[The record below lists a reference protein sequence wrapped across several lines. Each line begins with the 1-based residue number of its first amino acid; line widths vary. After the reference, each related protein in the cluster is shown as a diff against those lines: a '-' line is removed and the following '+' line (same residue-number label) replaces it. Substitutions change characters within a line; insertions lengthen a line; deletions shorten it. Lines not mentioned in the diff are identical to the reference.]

1 MAKKRGRKKKAQEI
15 QRREL
20 PGGFWHQIGAVLM
33 IAISVILVAAWFGQG
48 GVALNVAQD
57 FLLKTI
63 GYTTFLLPFIL
74 IYLAVMIFRADDNR
88 LDPSVWIASFLM
100 ILWFSGIF
108 GISSHGLTE
117 AHGGFVGTFLNN
129 FMLKMVAGGIAYFVY
144 VILILITAL
153 FMYAETPAALFR
165 RIGAIFKTSKNDEDV
180 DNAKVM
186 RRSAKK
192 DLLSDDEAEA
202 RPGKVNV
209 VNHAEDAEKED
220 KKHGLL
226 TKVTNKAEEAKE
238 DESQALTVVNTQDW
252 KMPSI
257 DLLARHTNKAD
268 PGDPQKVAE
277 IIRETFGEFG
287 IDVTVGDAIVGP
299 SVTQYRVTPPA
310 GVKISRITSM
320 SEELTSA
327 LGVGGSGVVR
337 IAPVPNER
345 RIIGVEV
352 PNIKA
357 ATVGLRE
364 IMTTSNWRNLA
375 ANKQMAFALG
385 RDNDGN
391 TVVLDLADMPH
402 LLVAG
407 TTGSGKSVTIHSM
420 LISLMYH
427 NSPAD
432 LRLILIDPK
441 HLEFGLYDDIPHL
454 LTPVVEDVKS
464 TLSVLKWAIDQM
476 EYRLKEM
483 RDYGVQNIA
492 DYNSKLAAEQ
502 NASPSNDSGENSESE
517 TNKRQKFPY
526 IIIAFDELQDFIKA
540 KPGGREIETML
551 ARLAAKARAA
561 GIILVIATQYPKAD
575 IITTA
580 IKANIPSRIV
590 MKVVEQTQSR
600 VALDRPG
607 AEKLIGNGDLL
618 YMTRKM
624 PAPRRAQ
631 SAFVSNGEIEKV
643 VKFLRS
649 QGEPQ
654 YVKEILTQQVQVS
667 GAGASMGGFD
677 GGAGSGSNDDHRQA
691 AEIAV
696 QYQKISTTLLQ
707 RKMHIGFGRAASI
720 IDDLEDMGIVSPP
733 PGGNKAREVLI
744 SSMDE
749 YDERNPQ

>member
-1 MAKKRGRKKKAQEI
+1 MAKKRARKKKAPEI

-33 IAISVILVAAWFGQG
+33 IAVSIILVAAWFGQG
-48 GVALNVAQD
+48 GVALNSAQD
-57 FLLKTI
+57 FLLKII
-63 GYTTFLLPFIL
+63 GYTTFLLPLIL
-74 IYLAVMIFRADDNR
+74 IYLAVMIFRSDDNR

-100 ILWFSGIF
+100 LLWFSGVF
-108 GISSHGLTE
+108 GIAQHGTSLSHG
-117 AHGGFVGTFLNN
+117 GYVGTFLNN
-129 FMLKMVAGGIAYFVY
+129 FMLQLVTGGIAYFIYIV
-144 VILILITAL
+144 LILITAL

-165 RIGAIFKTSKNDEDV
+165 RIGALFATSKTDEDKA
-180 DNAKVM
+180 NAKVM
-186 RRSAKK
+186 RRSQRSQLAE
-192 DLLSDDEAEA
+192 EAVD
-202 RPGKVNV
+202 RPSKVNV
-209 VNHAEDAEKED
+209 VNHAEADEQDDQKQ
-220 KKHGLL
+220 GLL
-226 TKVTNKAEEAKE
+226 TKVTNKAEGNKE
-238 DESQALTVVNTQDW
+238 DEGQTLAVINTQDW
-252 KMPSI
+252 KMPTL

-310 GVKISRITSM
+310 GVKISRMTSM

-352 PNIKA
+352 PNLKA

-364 IMTTSNWRNLA
+364 IMTTKNWQTMA
-375 ANKQMAFALG
+375 SSKTMAFALG

-391 TVVLDLADMPH
+391 AVILDLADMPH

-420 LISLMYH
+420 LTSLMYH

-441 HLEFGLYDDIPHL
+441 HLEFGLYDEIPHL

-476 EYRLKEM
+476 EYRLKQM
-483 RDYGVQNIA
+483 REYGVQNIA
-492 DYNSKLAAEQ
+492 DYNALVAAQQQVVATSTEADSSDQNDAEQ
-502 NASPSNDSGENSESE
+502 P
-517 TNKRQKFPY
+517 QKLPY

-540 KPGGREIETML
+540 KPGGREIESML

-590 MKVVEQTQSR
+590 LKVVEQTQSR

-631 SAFVSNGEIEKV
+631 SAFVSNAEIKKIV
-643 VKFLRS
+643 RFLRK

-677 GGAGSGSNDDHRQA
+677 GGSSGSNDDHRQA

-696 QYQKISTTLLQ
+696 QYQKVSTTLLQ

-720 IDDLEDMGIVSPP
+720 LDDLEEMGIVSPP

-744 SSMDE
+744 SSIEE
-749 YDERNPQ
+749 YDERNI

>member
-33 IAISVILVAAWFGQG
+33 IAISIILVAAWFGQG

-165 RIGAIFKTSKNDEDV
+165 RIGAIFKTSKNDEAV

-186 RRSAKK
+186 RRSTKK
-192 DLLSDDEAEA
+192 DLLSDDEVET

-226 TKVTNKAEEAKE
+226 TKVTNKAEESKE

-252 KMPSI
+252 KMPTI

-364 IMTTSNWRNLA
+364 IMTTSSWRNLA

-420 LISLMYH
+420 LVSLMYH

-502 NASPSNDSGENSESE
+502 NASPSNDSGENGEGE
-517 TNKRQKFPY
+517 TDKRQKFPY

-618 YMTRKM
+618 YMTRK
-624 PAPRRAQ
+624 
-631 SAFVSNGEIEKV
+631 I
-643 VKFLRS
+643 
-649 QGEPQ
+649 
-654 YVKEILTQQVQVS
+654 TQQVQVS

>member
-33 IAISVILVAAWFGQG
+33 IAISIILVAAWFGQG

-100 ILWFSGIF
+100 VLWFSGIF
-108 GISSHGLTE
+108 GISSHGAVE
-117 AHGGFVGTFLNN
+117 AHGGIVGTFLNN

-180 DNAKVM
+180 NNAKVM

-192 DLLSDDEAEA
+192 DLLSDDDEAEV

-209 VNHAEDAEKED
+209 VNHAEEAEKED
-220 KKHGLL
+220 KKQGLL
-226 TKVTNKAEEAKE
+226 TKVTNKAESAKE

-252 KMPSI
+252 KMPTI

-364 IMTTSNWRNLA
+364 IMTTSSWRNLA
-375 ANKQMAFALG
+375 ANK
-385 RDNDGN
+385 
-391 TVVLDLADMPH
+391 
-402 LLVAG
+402 
-407 TTGSGKSVTIHSM
+407 
-420 LISLMYH
+420 
-427 NSPAD
+427 
-432 LRLILIDPK
+432 
-441 HLEFGLYDDIPHL
+441 
-454 LTPVVEDVKS
+454 
-464 TLSVLKWAIDQM
+464 
-476 EYRLKEM
+476 
-483 RDYGVQNIA
+483 
-492 DYNSKLAAEQ
+492 
-502 NASPSNDSGENSESE
+502 
-517 TNKRQKFPY
+517 
-526 IIIAFDELQDFIKA
+526 
-540 KPGGREIETML
+540 
-551 ARLAAKARAA
+551 
-561 GIILVIATQYPKAD
+561 
-575 IITTA
+575 
-580 IKANIPSRIV
+580 
-590 MKVVEQTQSR
+590 
-600 VALDRPG
+600 
-607 AEKLIGNGDLL
+607 
-618 YMTRKM
+618 
-624 PAPRRAQ
+624 
-631 SAFVSNGEIEKV
+631 
-643 VKFLRS
+643 
-649 QGEPQ
+649 
-654 YVKEILTQQVQVS
+654 
-667 GAGASMGGFD
+667 
-677 GGAGSGSNDDHRQA
+677 
-691 AEIAV
+691 
-696 QYQKISTTLLQ
+696 
-707 RKMHIGFGRAASI
+707 
-720 IDDLEDMGIVSPP
+720 
-733 PGGNKAREVLI
+733 
-744 SSMDE
+744 
-749 YDERNPQ
+749 

>member
-1 MAKKRGRKKKAQEI
+1 MAKKRGRKKKAPEI

-33 IAISVILVAAWFGQG
+33 IAVSIILVAAWFGQG
-48 GVALNVAQD
+48 GVALNTAQD
-57 FLLKTI
+57 FLMKAI

-100 ILWFSGIF
+100 ILWFSGVF
-108 GISSHGLTE
+108 GISSHGAHN
-117 AHGGFVGTFLNN
+117 AHGGAVGTFLNN
-129 FMLKMVAGGIAYFVY
+129 FMLKLVEGGIAYFIYIV
-144 VILILITAL
+144 LILITAL

-165 RIGAIFKTSKNDEDV
+165 RIGALFATSKTDEDT

-186 RRSAKK
+186 RRSNQKALAL
-192 DLLSDDEAEA
+192 DSDEMVPE
-202 RPGKVNV
+202 RGGKVNV
-209 VNHAEDAEKED
+209 VNHADMED
-220 KKHGLL
+220 KEEKKGGLL
-226 TKVTNKAEEAKE
+226 AKVAKAEPAKE
-238 DESQALTVVNTQDW
+238 ENQSLAVIDTQDW
-252 KMPSI
+252 KMPTL
-257 DLLARHTNKAD
+257 DLLSRHTAKAD
-268 PGDPQKVAE
+268 PGDPQKVAD
-277 IIRETFGEFG
+277 IISETFAEFG
-287 IDVTVGDAIVGP
+287 IDVKVGDAIVGP

-320 SEELTSA
+320 SEELTMA
-327 LGVGGSGVVR
+327 LGVGGSGQVR

-345 RIIGVEV
+345 SIIGVEV
-352 PNIKA
+352 PNIKP

-364 IMTTSNWRNLA
+364 ILTSNSWHNMA

-391 TVVLDLADMPH
+391 AVVLDLADMPH

-464 TLSVLKWAIDQM
+464 TLSVLKWTIDQM

-492 DYNSKLAAEQ
+492 DYNAKVAAEQ
-502 NASPSNDSGENSESE
+502 NASPSAEDGEESDKE
-517 TNKRQKFPY
+517 KRQKFPY
-526 IIIAFDELQDFIKA
+526 IVIAFDELQDFIKA
-540 KPGGREIETML
+540 KPGGREIEAML
-551 ARLAAKARAA
+551 SRIAAKARAA

-607 AEKLIGNGDLL
+607 AEKLIGMGDLL

-643 VKFLRS
+643 VKHLRS

-667 GAGASMGGFD
+667 GAGASMGDFGD
-677 GGAGSGSNDDHRQA
+677 SGSGSNDDHRQA

-744 SSMDE
+744 SSIDE

>member
-1 MAKKRGRKKKAQEI
+1 MAKRRGRKKKAPEI

-33 IAISVILVAAWFGQG
+33 IAVSIILVAAWFGQG
-48 GVALNVAQD
+48 GVALNTAQD
-57 FLLKTI
+57 FLLKSI

-100 ILWFSGIF
+100 ILWFSGVF
-108 GISSHGLTE
+108 GISSHGTHN
-117 AHGGFVGTFLNN
+117 AHGGAVGTFLNN
-129 FMLKMVAGGIAYFVY
+129 FTLKLVEGGIAYFIYIV
-144 VILILITAL
+144 LILITAL

-165 RIGAIFKTSKNDEDV
+165 RIGALFATSKTDEDT

-186 RRSAKK
+186 RRSNQKAFA
-192 DLLSDDEAEA
+192 LDDDNVVN
-202 RPGKVNV
+202 GKVNV
-209 VNHAEDAEKED
+209 VNHADEAEEKEE
-220 KKHGLL
+220 KKGLL
-226 TKVTNKAEEAKE
+226 TKVTNKAEAAKE
-238 DESQALTVVNTQDW
+238 ENQTLTVIDTQDW
-252 KMPSI
+252 KMPTL
-257 DLLARHTNKAD
+257 DLLGRHNAKAD
-268 PGDPQKVAE
+268 PGDPQKVAD
-277 IIRETFGEFG
+277 IIRETFSEFG
-287 IDVTVGDAIVGP
+287 IDVIVGDAIVGP

-337 IAPVPNER
+337 IAPVPDER

-352 PNIKA
+352 PNIKP

-364 IMTTSNWRNLA
+364 IMTTDKWRNMA
-375 ANKQMAFALG
+375 SNKQMAFVLG

-391 TVVLDLADMPH
+391 AVVLDLADMPH
-402 LLVAG
+402 VLIAG

-454 LTPVVEDVKS
+454 LTPIVEDVKS
-464 TLSVLKWAIDQM
+464 TLSVLKWTIDQM

-492 DYNSKLAAEQ
+492 DYNAKVAAEQ
-502 NASPSNDSGENSESE
+502 KASPSTEEGEDTDKE
-517 TNKRQKFPY
+517 KRQKFPY
-526 IIIAFDELQDFIKA
+526 IVIAFDELQDFIKA

-551 ARLAAKARAA
+551 SRIAAKSRAA
-561 GIILVIATQYPKAD
+561 GIILVISTQYPKAD

-607 AEKLIGNGDLL
+607 AEKLIGMGDLL

-631 SAFVSNGEIEKV
+631 SAFVSNTEIDKV
-643 VKFLRS
+643 VKHLRS

-654 YVKEILTQQVQVS
+654 YVKEVLTQQVQVS
-667 GAGASMGGFD
+667 GAGASMGDFSD
-677 GGAGSGSNDDHRQA
+677 AGSGSNDDHRQA

-744 SSMDE
+744 TSIDE

>member
-1 MAKKRGRKKKAQEI
+1 
-15 QRREL
+15 
-20 PGGFWHQIGAVLM
+20 
-33 IAISVILVAAWFGQG
+33 
-48 GVALNVAQD
+48 
-57 FLLKTI
+57 
-63 GYTTFLLPFIL
+63 
-74 IYLAVMIFRADDNR
+74 
-88 LDPSVWIASFLM
+88 
-100 ILWFSGIF
+100 
-108 GISSHGLTE
+108 
-117 AHGGFVGTFLNN
+117 
-129 FMLKMVAGGIAYFVY
+129 
-144 VILILITAL
+144 
-153 FMYAETPAALFR
+153 
-165 RIGAIFKTSKNDEDV
+165 
-180 DNAKVM
+180 
-186 RRSAKK
+186 
-192 DLLSDDEAEA
+192 
-202 RPGKVNV
+202 
-209 VNHAEDAEKED
+209 
-220 KKHGLL
+220 
-226 TKVTNKAEEAKE
+226 
-238 DESQALTVVNTQDW
+238 
-252 KMPSI
+252 
-257 DLLARHTNKAD
+257 
-268 PGDPQKVAE
+268 
-277 IIRETFGEFG
+277 
-287 IDVTVGDAIVGP
+287 
-299 SVTQYRVTPPA
+299 
-310 GVKISRITSM
+310 
-320 SEELTSA
+320 
-327 LGVGGSGVVR
+327 
-337 IAPVPNER
+337 
-345 RIIGVEV
+345 
-352 PNIKA
+352 
-357 ATVGLRE
+357 
-364 IMTTSNWRNLA
+364 
-375 ANKQMAFALG
+375 
-385 RDNDGN
+385 
-391 TVVLDLADMPH
+391 
-402 LLVAG
+402 
-407 TTGSGKSVTIHSM
+407 
-420 LISLMYH
+420 
-427 NSPAD
+427 
-432 LRLILIDPK
+432 
-441 HLEFGLYDDIPHL
+441 
-454 LTPVVEDVKS
+454 
-464 TLSVLKWAIDQM
+464 M

-502 NASPSNDSGENSESE
+502 NASPSNDSSENSEGE

>member
-1 MAKKRGRKKKAQEI
+1 MAKKRGRKKKAPEI

-33 IAISVILVAAWFGQG
+33 IAVSIILVAAWFGQG
-48 GVALNVAQD
+48 GVALNTAQD
-57 FLLKTI
+57 FLMKAI

-100 ILWFSGIF
+100 ILWFSGVF
-108 GISSHGLTE
+108 GISSHGAHN
-117 AHGGFVGTFLNN
+117 AHGGAVGTFLNT
-129 FMLKMVAGGIAYFVY
+129 FMLKLVEGGIAYFIYIV
-144 VILILITAL
+144 LILITAL

-165 RIGAIFKTSKNDEDV
+165 RIGALFATSKTDEDT

-186 RRSAKK
+186 RRSNQKALAL
-192 DLLSDDEAEA
+192 DSDEIVPE
-202 RPGKVNV
+202 RGGKVNV
-209 VNHAEDAEKED
+209 VNHADMED
-220 KKHGLL
+220 KEEKKGGLL
-226 TKVTNKAEEAKE
+226 AKVTKAEPAKE
-238 DESQALTVVNTQDW
+238 ENQSLAVIDTQDW
-252 KMPSI
+252 KMPTL
-257 DLLARHTNKAD
+257 DLLSRHTAKAD
-268 PGDPQKVAE
+268 PGDPQKVAD
-277 IIRETFGEFG
+277 IISETFAEFG
-287 IDVTVGDAIVGP
+287 IDVKVGDAIVGP

-320 SEELTSA
+320 SEELTMA
-327 LGVGGSGVVR
+327 LGVGGSGQVR

-345 RIIGVEV
+345 SIIGVEV
-352 PNIKA
+352 PNIKP

-364 IMTTSNWRNLA
+364 ILTSNSWHNMA

-391 TVVLDLADMPH
+391 AVVLDLADMPH

-492 DYNSKLAAEQ
+492 DYNAKVAEEQ
-502 NASPSNDSGENSESE
+502 KVSPETDDSEESSQE
-517 TNKRQKFPY
+517 KRQKFPY
-526 IIIAFDELQDFIKA
+526 IVIAFDELQDFIKA
-540 KPGGREIETML
+540 KPGGREIEAML
-551 ARLAAKARAA
+551 SRIAAKARAA

-607 AEKLIGNGDLL
+607 AEKLIGMGDLL

-643 VKFLRS
+643 VKHLRS

-667 GAGASMGGFD
+667 GAGASMGDFGD
-677 GGAGSGSNDDHRQA
+677 AGSGSNDDHRQA

-744 SSMDE
+744 SSIDE